1 MNLIRIWVCTS
12 KNANLHRIYS
22 LQTGKEERT
31 AIYECFESDLNNKSV
46 SDSDLE
52 KLNGDALIDDIPYYI
67 TFDYIDTNS
76 YLYSFKEK
84 IKEILNPNCPSVI
97 QFSKNPL
104 KQGEIKNLEEDEG
117 IKFIIAQSNDELYFL
132 HASNHAIIKNKLVL
146 NFDINENSSVLT
158 VPKGIQV
165 PSTITAKLDCATRKL
180 YVYDVNKFES
190 MLTLNENQKAKSQAT
205 LNKFNAGEYKISS
218 DQYVF
223 KGLGS
228 QDVQQKLQMSKR
240 AIRRLSKYQPSES
253 TYSIGKIKEAVGRL
267 DPSLQVSFN
276 DTTKE
281 IMISPDTAKTFVG
294 IIHNTI
300 IERLISGD
308 VEITV

>member
-12 KNANLHRIYS
+12 KNANLNRIYS
-22 LQTGKEERT
+22 LQTGKDERT
-31 AIYECFESDLNNKSV
+31 AIYKCFESDLNNKSD
-46 SDSDLE
+46 SDSYLE

-67 TFDYIDTNS
+67 IFDDIDTNS
-76 YLYSFKEK
+76 YLHPFKEK
-84 IKEILNPNCPSVI
+84 INEIINPNSPSVI
-97 QFSKNPL
+97 QFSKSPL

-117 IKFIIAQSNDELYFL
+117 IKFIIAQSNDELFFL
-132 HASNHAIIKNKLVL
+132 HASNHAIIKNKLIL

-165 PSTITAKLDCATRKL
+165 PSAITAKLNWATKKL
-180 YVYDVNKFES
+180 FVYDVNKFES

-205 LNKFNAGEYKISS
+205 LNKFNTGEYKISS
-218 DQYVF
+218 DQYIF

-240 AIRRLSKYQPSES
+240 AIRRLAKYQPSENN
-253 TYSIGKIKEAVGRL
+253 YPIEKIKEAVERL
-267 DPSLQVSFN
+267 DPSLHVNFN

-281 IMISPDTAKTFVG
+281 IIISPDTAKTFVG
-294 IIHNTI
+294 LFTI
-300 IERLISGD
+300 LLLSD
-308 VEITV
+308 

>member
-12 KNANLHRIYS
+12 KNANLNRIYS
-22 LQTGKEERT
+22 LQTGKDERT
-31 AIYECFESDLNNKSV
+31 AIYKCFESDLNNKSD
-46 SDSDLE
+46 SDSYLE

-67 TFDYIDTNS
+67 IFDDIDTNS
-76 YLYSFKEK
+76 YLHPFKEK
-84 IKEILNPNCPSVI
+84 INEIINPNSPSVI
-97 QFSKNPL
+97 QFSKSPL

-117 IKFIIAQSNDELYFL
+117 IKFIIAQSNDELFFL
-132 HASNHAIIKNKLVL
+132 HASNHAIIKNKLIL

-165 PSTITAKLDCATRKL
+165 PSAITAKLNWATKKL
-180 YVYDVNKFES
+180 FVYDVNKFES

-205 LNKFNAGEYKISS
+205 LNKFNTGEYKISS
-218 DQYVF
+218 DQYIF

-240 AIRRLSKYQPSES
+240 AIRRLAKYQPSENN
-253 TYSIGKIKEAVGRL
+253 YPIEKIKEAVERL
-267 DPSLQVSFN
+267 DPSLHVNFN

-281 IMISPDTAKTFVG
+281 IIISPDTAKTFVG
-294 IIHNTI
+294 IIHNSI

>member
-12 KNANLHRIYS
+12 KNANLNRIYS
-22 LQTGKEERT
+22 LQTGIEERT
-31 AIYECFESDLNNKSV
+31 AIYKCFESDLNYK
-46 SDSDLE
+46 SDSDSYLE

-67 TFDYIDTNS
+67 IFDDINTNS
-76 YLYSFKEK
+76 YLYPFKEK
-84 IKEILNPNCPSVI
+84 INEILSPNTPAVI

-104 KQGEIKNLEEDEG
+104 NQGEIKNLEEDEG

-132 HASNHAIIKNKLVL
+132 HASNNAIIKNKLIL

-165 PSTITAKLDCATRKL
+165 PSVITAKLNWATKKL

-205 LNKFNAGEYKISS
+205 LNKFNTGQYKISS
-218 DQYVF
+218 DQYSF
-223 KGLGS
+223 TGLGS
-228 QDVQQKLQMSKR
+228 PEVLQKLQMSKR
-240 AIRRLSKYQPSES
+240 AIRRLAKYQPSENN
-253 TYSIGKIKEAVGRL
+253 YPIAKIKEAVERL
-267 DPSLQVSFN
+267 DPSLHVNFN

-281 IMISPDTAKTFVG
+281 IIISSETAKTFVG
-294 IIHNTI
+294 IIHNSI